1 MILTFSN
8 CFSRESLLRERFEIT
23 VRQHEE
29 EDASIRRDHE
39 SAVEAKA
46 DRAALPNIEELNRR
60 ADSAAGGAD
69 VAEWENLRADY
80 SWALEE
86 ARRVLE
92 VSESLRAFE
101 CWITI
106 HIDDRIFIW
115 L

>member
-1 MILTFSN
+1 M
-8 CFSRESLLRERFEIT
+8 
-23 VRQHEE
+23 RQHEE

-39 SAVEAKA
+39 GAL
-46 DRAALPNIEELNRR
+46 AAGGTALRNIEELNQR

-92 VSESLRAFE
+92 VGESLRAFE

>member
-8 CFSRESLLRERFEIT
+8 CFSRESLLRERFEIA

-29 EDASIRRDHE
+29 EDASIRRDQE
-39 SAVEAKA
+39 SAMGMGGT
-46 DRAALPNIEELNRR
+46 ALRNIEELNRR

-92 VSESLRAFE
+92 VSESLRA
-101 CWITI
+101 
-106 HIDDRIFIW
+106 
-115 L
+115 

>member
-1 MILTFSN
+1 MRMERRGGRFSGWR
-8 CFSRESLLRERFEIT
+8 CLVALGDAKMRDIYER
-23 VRQHEE
+23 V
-29 EDASIRRDHE
+29 
-39 SAVEAKA
+39 
-46 DRAALPNIEELNRR
+46 L
-60 ADSAAGGAD
+60 AAGGAD

>member
-1 MILTFSN
+1 MGTGGTA
-8 CFSRESLLRERFEIT
+8 LR
-23 VRQHEE
+23 
-29 EDASIRRDHE
+29 
-39 SAVEAKA
+39 
-46 DRAALPNIEELNRR
+46 NIEELNQR

-69 VAEWENLRADY
+69 AAEWENLRADY

-106 HIDDRIFIW
+106 HIVLAPRAGFHVCTVCTFHKKVDWAVLQLFNKFN

>member
-1 MILTFSN
+1 MILAFSN
-8 CFSRESLLRERFEIT
+8 YFSRESLLRERFEIT

-39 SAVEAKA
+39 GAMGTGGT
-46 DRAALPNIEELNRR
+46 ALRNIEELNRR

-69 VAEWENLRADY
+69 VVEWENLRADY

>member
-1 MILTFSN
+1 M
-8 CFSRESLLRERFEIT
+8 
-23 VRQHEE
+23 RQHEE

-39 SAVEAKA
+39 GVMAAGG
-46 DRAALPNIEELNRR
+46 AALRNIEELNRR

-92 VSESLRAFE
+92 VSESPRAFE
-101 CWITI
+101 CWILTI

>member
-1 MILTFSN
+1 M
-8 CFSRESLLRERFEIT
+8 
-23 VRQHEE
+23 RQHEE
-29 EDASIRRDHE
+29 EDASIRRDQE
-39 SAVEAKA
+39 SAMGTGGT
-46 DRAALPNIEELNRR
+46 ALRNIEELNRR

-101 CWITI
+101 CWISNNTMTEFSFGPKS
-106 HIDDRIFIW
+106 RLPCTGLGRW
-115 L
+115 S